1 VRTLL
6 KPDKFT
12 DLNKSI
18 VHTVAILIN
27 EFKKNK
33 YECNYN
39 ELYKTV
45 EEHLG
50 EDAFYLFLPSLN
62 FLFLLGKLKYD
73 IGSDMLEMI
82 V

>member
-1 VRTLL
+1 M
-6 KPDKFT
+6 
-12 DLNKSI
+12 
-18 VHTVAILIN
+18 
-27 EFKKNK
+27 
-33 YECNYN
+33 YEIDSCNYN

-82 V
+82 I

>member
-1 VRTLL
+1 ML

-18 VHTVAILIN
+18 VYTVAIILA

-33 YECNYN
+33 YKCNYN
-39 ELYKTV
+39 DLYTTI

-50 EDAFYLFLPSLN
+50 EDAFYLFLPSLD

-82 V
+82 I

>member
-1 VRTLL
+1 ML

-18 VHTVAILIN
+18 VHTVAIIIN
-27 EFKKNK
+27 EFKKNRYK
-33 YECNYN
+33 CSYN
-39 ELYKTV
+39 ELYKIV

-50 EDAFYLFLPSLN
+50 EDAFYFFLPSLD

-82 V
+82 I